1 LKAVQRYESFLNLQ
15 TF

>member
-15 TF
+15 TI